1 MSDKCNEFKE
11 KLIDI
16 FYEEKALNKE
26 EEGHMESCQECRQ
39 YWEELQLVKVEL
51 ERIEP
56 EVPIDYMKVTQA
68 FEKAEEILE
77 ERRNIKSLLAFIL
90 TASLLLT
97 FVAILAMK
105 GYVREIIYF
114 QIGTYIIIPLLLPI
128 IIKIRSRKES
138 YNEQH

>member
-1 MSDKCNEFKE
+1 MSNKCNEFKE
-11 KLIDI
+11 KLIDV

-39 YWEELQLVKVEL
+39 YWEELQLVKLEL

-138 YNEQH
+138 YNEQR